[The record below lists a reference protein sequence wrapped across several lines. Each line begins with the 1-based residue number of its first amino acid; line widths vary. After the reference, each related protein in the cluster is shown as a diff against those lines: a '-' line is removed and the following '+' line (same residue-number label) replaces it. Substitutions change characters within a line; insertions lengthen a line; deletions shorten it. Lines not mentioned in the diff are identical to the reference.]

1 MFILKN
7 YQIKIKKTFSFLHGD
22 SGILENFYRAYAGRI
37 SEFGA
42 DINIFMMARPRYKS
56 LNGNKS
62 NGSHARK
69 SRYSIA
75 NINRIAEVIQNL
87 KNYYNSE
94 KVILVGYS
102 GGAGIAMYLGS
113 IDNKSIKS
121 IRTIAGNINHNEL
134 SKILKISRLKK
145 SINFYSIEKKINTI
159 PQVHYYGLKDKIVPN
174 ELQTSYKI
182 RNSNNKCI
190 KIKPVNKATHNEGW
204 VDFWIN
210 NNNNIPNCFN

>member
-1 MFILKN
+1 M
-7 YQIKIKKTFSFLHGD
+7 HGD

-102 GGAGIAMYLGS
+102 GGATTTGIIIGKHPEL
-113 IDNKSIKS
+113 IDSAILISCPCNVYQWNKSWKQS
-121 IRTIAGNINHNEL
+121 SSPHL
-134 SKILKISRLKK
+134 CVKK
-145 SINFYSIEKKINTI
+145 
-159 PQVHYYGLKDKIVPN
+159 
-174 ELQTSYKI
+174 
-182 RNSNNKCI
+182 
-190 KIKPVNKATHNEGW
+190 
-204 VDFWIN
+204 
-210 NNNNIPNCFN
+210 